1 MKTSDVITDYLAT
14 RRAQGVQI
22 RSGARALRQFA
33 RESGDRPLH
42 EITPHVVSV
51 FLRGDG
57 ALSAAWTAKF
67 GVLAGLYRF
76 AMARGY
82 VSTSPL
88 PEIRPKLPPPQTPYV
103 YSNDELR
110 RLLDATATVN
120 SPLSRLQAMTYRT
133 LLLMLYGAGLRTSE
147 AIRLTLTDTNI
158 AERML
163 TIRNTK
169 FYKSRLVPIGPQL
182 ASVLTAYYERRS
194 TLPMPKGQDSAF
206 LCTRTGCCL
215 TYTGVVTLFQ
225 RIRSGACIVCPPGEP
240 RPPRLHDLRHT
251 AAVHRVLA
259 WYRSGKNVQQL
270 LPHLATYL
278 GHANIAS
285 TQRYL
290 QMTPELL
297 QEASGRFASY
307 AQAEEAGQREVNHG

>member
-1 MKTSDVITDYLAT
+1 MNTSDVITEYLAA

-22 RSGARALRQFA
+22 RSGARTLRQFA
-33 RESGDRPLH
+33 RETGDQPLH
-42 EITPHVVSV
+42 KVTPHMVAT
-51 FLRGDG
+51 FLRGHG

-67 GVLAGLYRF
+67 GLLAGLYRF
-76 AMARGY
+76 AMARSY
-82 VSTSPL
+82 VAASLL
-88 PEIRPKLPPPQTPYV
+88 PEIKPKLPPPQTPYV
-103 YSNDELR
+103 YSRDELQ
-110 RLLDATATVN
+110 RLVDATAAVR

-133 LLLMLYGAGLRTSE
+133 LLLMLYGAGLRISE
-147 AIRLTLTDTNI
+147 AIGLTVADVDI

-169 FYKSRLVPIGPQL
+169 FYKTRLVPIGPQL
-182 ASVLTAYYERRS
+182 VSVLTTYYMQRS
-194 TLPMPKGQDSAF
+194 ALPMPTGQDSAF

-215 TYTGVVTLFQ
+215 AYPEVVTLFQ
-225 RIRSGACIVCPPGEP
+225 RIRSAAGIACPPSEP

-251 AAVHRVLA
+251 AAVHRVVA
-259 WYRSGKNVQQL
+259 WYRSGKDVQQL

-297 QEASGRFASY
+297 HEASGRFASY
-307 AQAEEAGQREVNHG
+307 AQAEAGQGEVDHG

>member
-1 MKTSDVITDYLAT
+1 MNTSDVITDYLAA

-33 RESGDRPLH
+33 RETGDRPLH
-42 EITPHVVSV
+42 EVTPHAVAT
-51 FLRGDG
+51 FLRGHG

-67 GVLAGLYRF
+67 GLLAGLYRF

-82 VSTSPL
+82 VAASPL
-88 PEIRPKLPPPQTPYV
+88 PAIRPKLPPPQTPYV
-103 YSNDELR
+103 YSHGELQ
-110 RLLDATATVN
+110 RLLDATAAVR

-133 LLLMLYGAGLRTSE
+133 LLLMLYGAGLRISE
-147 AIRLTLTDTNI
+147 AIGLTVADVDI

-169 FYKSRLVPIGPQL
+169 FYKTRLVPIGPPL
-182 ASVLTAYYERRS
+182 ASVLATYYEQRS
-194 TLPMPKGQDSAF
+194 TLPMPTGQDSAF

-215 TYTGVVTLFQ
+215 AYPEVVTRFQ
-225 RIRSGACIVCPPGEP
+225 RIRSAAGIVCPPGEP

-259 WYRSGKNVQQL
+259 WYRSGKDVQQL

-297 QEASGRFASY
+297 REASGRFAAY
-307 AQAEEAGQREVNHG
+307 AQPEAGQREVDHA

>member
-1 MKTSDVITDYLAT
+1 MNTSDLIMAYLAA

-33 RESGDRPLH
+33 RETGNRPLH
-42 EITPHVVSV
+42 EVTPQVVAT
-51 FLRGDG
+51 FLRGHG

-67 GVLAGLYRF
+67 RLLAGLYRF
-76 AMARGY
+76 ALARGY
-82 VSTSPL
+82 VATSPL
-88 PEIRPKLPPPQTPYV
+88 PELKPKLPPPQTPYV
-103 YSNDELR
+103 YSYDELQ
-110 RLLDATATVN
+110 RLLNATTTVS

-133 LLLMLYGAGLRTSE
+133 LLLMLYGAGLRISE
-147 AIRLTLTDTNI
+147 AIELTVADVNF
-158 AERML
+158 AERVL
-163 TIRNTK
+163 TVRNTK
-169 FYKSRLVPIGPQL
+169 FYKTRLVPIGPQL
-182 ASVLTAYYERRS
+182 ASSLVTYYDRRS

-206 LCTRTGCCL
+206 LCSRSGACL
-215 TYTGVVTLFQ
+215 TYPHVVTLFQ
-225 RIRSGACIVCPPGEP
+225 RIRSAAGIACPPGEL

-251 AAVHRVLA
+251 AAVHRILA

-278 GHANIAS
+278 GHVSIAS

-297 QEASGRFASY
+297 QEASHRFAAY
-307 AQAEEAGQREVNHG
+307 AQHEVEQEIDHA